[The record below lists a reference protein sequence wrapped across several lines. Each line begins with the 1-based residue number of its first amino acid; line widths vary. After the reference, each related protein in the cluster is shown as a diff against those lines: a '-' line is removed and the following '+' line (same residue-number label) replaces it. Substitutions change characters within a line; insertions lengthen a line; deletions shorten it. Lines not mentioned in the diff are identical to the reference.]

1 MYLDPLKIRTFALL
15 ASVGWNRARCH
26 GLSRGDE
33 GCDTLLMAAI
43 GPHGGNRHCRRQFS
57 TNTIVILMTGR
68 RLRAWNQTLRSLDSV
83 RTTAWNGNPDALC
96 SPSANHVANGTFK
109 KYLEKQYLAKKVRS
123 RLRVICATP
132 FGKGAD

>member
-1 MYLDPLKIRTFALL
+1 
-15 ASVGWNRARCH
+15 
-26 GLSRGDE
+26 
-33 GCDTLLMAAI
+33 MAAI
-43 GPHGGNRHCRRQFS
+43 GPRGRQS
-57 TNTIVILMTGR
+57 ALPPAILTNTIVILMTGR